1 MEKKQTGR
9 KKQQIKR
16 KRKRGKKMFESELK
30 MKIGGISDEGGKK
43 SRMLDKSVNPEEK
56 KLLERNEIREE
67 MKTE

>member
-1 MEKKQTGR
+1 
-9 KKQQIKR
+9 
-16 KRKRGKKMFESELK
+16 MFESELK